1 MENIYH
7 LYVYSECSFYFM
19 IFCVGMKLYIIDHVR
34 FKSSGKLINEVGEH
48 MNFMWNRVYI
58 RCKFEIIL

>member
-19 IFCVGMKLYIIDHVR
+19 IFCVVMKLYIIDHVR
-34 FKSSGKLINEVGEH
+34 FKSSGKLINEVGEQL
-48 MNFMWNRVYI
+48 NFMWNRVYI